1 MSDRLID
8 LFAEELE
15 VEVDELNDESSP
27 ENVESWDS
35 LAAMRLVCAI
45 EEEFDVRLGT
55 GDIMKMNTIGRAREA
70 LKKMGVEI

>member
-1 MSDRLID
+1 M
-8 LFAEELE
+8 
-15 VEVDELNDESSP
+15 
-27 ENVESWDS
+27 ESWDS

-70 LKKMGVEI
+70 LNKMGVKI